1 MDQNGMTND
10 SIAQK
15 SRLVWTKYTSKNVF
29 CYSHDVYPMSNSFMT
44 VEYLDS
50 WKTQLWRNFEESDH
64 SVDQMEQA
72 GLVGL
77 CEGGGSQLLQ
87 PLKQMA
93 SFLSETAWG
102 SEVFCYPLHFA
113 RCIRFDGR
121 RYLLHP

>member
-72 GLVGL
+72 GLVGF
-77 CEGGGSQLLQ
+77 CEGGGSAAIGNSSDSQDILDLRRSHR
-87 PLKQMA
+87 KK
-93 SFLSETAWG
+93 EG
-102 SEVFCYPLHFA
+102 SSA
-113 RCIRFDGR
+113 
-121 RYLLHP
+121 